1 MGIVH
6 RLYHGETAFPLIK
19 DRKRFYAISIIL
31 CVIALGSILFRGF
44 NLGVEF
50 KGGAIFTVSA
60 PSNVDVK
67 ATREYVEGL
76 GVEEAIVQTVKT
88 SGGDTKIR
96 VETPPLST
104 AEQDEVLQGLAKRFD
119 ADPNTEIDSRE
130 VGASWGKQV
139 TNKALQG
146 LVVFLLAVIIFIS
159 IRFEP
164 KMAAAAIIALI
175 HDLLLAAGV
184 YSITHFVVTPSTIIA
199 LLTVLGY
206 SLYDTIV
213 VFDRV
218 DENTK
223 GIERSSKSTYS
234 EAAELA
240 VNQTFMR
247 SINTSLIALLPVSG
261 LLFVGALL
269 LGAGTLKDLALA
281 LFVGLASGAYS
292 SLFLA
297 TPLLADLKER
307 EPRFQALQ
315 GRVAQRRSGAEAGP
329 VRLSQR
335 SANAPADKLGPLE
348 PEDAAAEDAPAT
360 RTATATAVRKPPPP
374 RKSKKKGGR
383 PSGKRRR

>member
-19 DRKRFYAISIIL
+19 DRKRFYAISILL

-67 ATREYVEGL
+67 ATRDYVEGL
-76 GVEEAIVQTVKT
+76 GVQEAIVQTVKT
-88 SGGDTKIR
+88 SGGDTKVR
-96 VETPPLST
+96 VETPPLTT
-104 AEQDEVLQGLAKRFD
+104 AQQDKVLNGLADRFD
-119 ADPNTEIDSRE
+119 ADANTEIDSRE

-139 TNKALQG
+139 TRKALNG

-315 GRVAQRRSGAEAGP
+315 GRVAQRRSGGPAGP

-335 SANAPADKLGPLE
+335 STNAPTDLAE
-348 PEDAAAEDAPAT
+348 PEEGGEEESTAP
-360 RTATATAVRKPPPP
+360 RTATATAVRRPQQPP
-374 RKSKKKGGR
+374 RRSKKGGR